1 MEQIARPRKAL
12 FVFLVAVFW
21 GGGMDLLMWLSH
33 RHDARRVGSVY
44 HIGSVYRIAADLVV
58 ELILGLVMGLLI
70 WDSLK
75 RSSHVKATGKK
86 AIVKTVL
93 FWMLMVFLAVLLWR
107 MW

>member
-1 MEQIARPRKAL
+1 MRPRKAL
-12 FVFLVAVFW
+12 FVFVVAVFW
-21 GGGMDLLMWLSH
+21 DGCMNLSTWIFNW
-33 RHDARRVGSVY
+33 HDARRVGSVH

-58 ELILGLVMGLLI
+58 GLILGVVMGLLI
-70 WDSLK
+70 WDSRK